1 MRSGVHTSVGRIAL
15 RDARASDAVEVHALL
30 LGVLE
35 EGLGFVATPEELGA
49 DPATSRRALE
59 AVASGDGV
67 AVVAVLG
74 GRVVGYAIA
83 RPSGPARL
91 AHDAHLE
98 IVLAPASRGMG
109 LGGAL
114 LDALVDR
121 ARQSASVLRLSL
133 AVFADNE
140 RAVALYRSRGF
151 REEGRRKGS
160 ICESD
165 GTLRDDLLMVL
176 WVGPPGDEP

>member
-1 MRSGVHTSVGRIAL
+1 VAL
-15 RDARASDAVEVHALL
+15 RDVRASDAAQVHALL

-35 EGLGFVATPEELGA
+35 EGLGFVATPSELGA
-49 DPATSRRALE
+49 DPETSRRALD
-59 AVASGDGV
+59 AVAAGDGV
-67 AVVAVLG
+67 GVVAELG

-114 LDALVDR
+114 LDALVGR
-121 ARQSASVLRLSL
+121 ARQDGAILRLSL

-140 RAVALYRSRGF
+140 RAVKLYGSREF
-151 REEGRRKGS
+151 HVEGHRKGA
-160 ICESD
+160 IREAD

-176 WVGPPGDEP
+176 WVGLPEGHP